1 MNIQK
6 VPNLA
11 VEVHLASLDTTSE
24 SRALAHI
31 DNPSRHAP
39 AIQMDK
45 ASYADTVTDFH
56 LRHGSTLS
64 NKF

>member
-1 MNIQK
+1 

-11 VEVHLASLDTTSE
+11 VEFHFASLNARSE
-24 SRALAHI
+24 ERALAHL

-45 ASYADTVTDFH
+45 ASYADSVTDFH

-64 NKF
+64 NKL

>member
-1 MNIQK
+1 VNIQK

-11 VEVHLASLDTTSE
+11 IEFHLASLNTRSE
-24 SRALAHI
+24 QRALANL

-39 AIQMDK
+39 AIQVDK